1 MNECQDAEKKGTR
14 IRQSSRC
21 ATEIQIATG
30 LMHWVTSLYQ
40 LFQGFLQKGRTA
52 RGPIFVGK
60 TCSVLFWMSTWWF
73 HLVRFFFHKWAK
85 VKITC
90 SWYYVYHNCIYLN
103 THSVV
108 KEQVQEW
115 HIPAWCIET
124 ISIMKQSNL
133 FSELTA
139 MWNSH
144 AADGWGQGKPGNW
157 RRKKHAYII
166 IGNVWGSGCQ
176 LGDP

>member
-1 MNECQDAEKKGTR
+1 MNVKTQRRKAQESDSHHDVQQRVRLRLGLCIRSLVFINYFRDSCRKAGT
-14 IRQSSRC
+14 
-21 ATEIQIATG
+21 A
-30 LMHWVTSLYQ
+30 W
-40 LFQGFLQKGRTA
+40 
-52 RGPIFVGK
+52 GPIFVGK

-73 HLVRFFFHKWAK
+73 HLVCVCVFFSRAK

-90 SWYYVYHNCIYLN
+90 SWYYVYQNCMYLN

-115 HIPAWCIET
+115 HILAWCIET
-124 ISIMKQSNL
+124 ISIAKQSNL
-133 FSELTA
+133 FSELAA

-166 IGNVWGSGCQ
+166 IGNVWWSGCQ

>member
-1 MNECQDAEKKGTR
+1 MNVKTQRRKAQESDSHHDVQQRFRLRLGLCIRSLAFINYSGILAER
-14 IRQSSRC
+14 PHCSRSDIC
-21 ATEIQIATG
+21 WENMQ
-30 LMHWVTSLYQ
+30 
-40 LFQGFLQKGRTA
+40 
-52 RGPIFVGK
+52 
-60 TCSVLFWMSTWWF
+60 CSVLDV
-73 HLVRFFFHKWAK
+73 HLMISPCVFFFHKWAK

-124 ISIMKQSNL
+124 ISITKQSNL

-144 AADGWGQGKPGNW
+144 VVADGWGQGKPGNW